1 MAQTLARVL
10 DQDRPNAAA
19 PATVCKFN
27 IADLYGECSL
37 LNARIRKI
45 ASLEELPDNEE
56 TVYLLSTEFPQ
67 LPERNWTNLLPQ
79 DQTYRERRI
88 CFWKGVLR
96 REDRGVTP

>member
-1 MAQTLARVL
+1 MAQTLAEL
-10 DQDRPNAAA
+10 LAKDRTSAA

-67 LPERNWTNLLPQ
+67 KPERNWTNLLPQ
-79 DQTYRERRI
+79 DQTYRDRRI

-96 REDRGVTP
+96 REEREVAQ